1 MMNSDLLR
9 IMYAPLDYI
18 HSNHFAA
25 PTVTLT
31 PALEQAINHTLIQRY
46 ALSTEI
52 NFLPQSSDFS
62 LRLVSEWK
70 NIPAAAWL
78 LGCKLARGSLARSG
92 QLATLPTIARRFIE
106 LPIACPAIE
115 LATPL
120 VKSSLAVHGGRYLF
134 LLKQNLPAAL
144 GQRLPL
150 FFESDMA
157 VEHHRCTLNRSLL
170 TFAFD
175 YAKNSI
181 H

>member
-1 MMNSDLLR
+1 MNSDLLR

-18 HSNHFAA
+18 HANHFAA
-25 PTVTLT
+25 PTIALA

-52 NFLPQSSDFS
+52 NFSLQSSDFS
-62 LRLVSEWK
+62 QRLVSDWK
-70 NIPAAAWL
+70 NIPEAAWL

-92 QLATLPTIARRFIE
+92 QLATLPLVARRFIE

-115 LATPL
+115 LAVPL
-120 VKSSLAVHGGRYLF
+120 VKSRLAKHGGRYLF
-134 LLKQNLPAAL
+134 LLQKNLPIAL

-150 FFESDMA
+150 FFESDLP
-157 VEHHRCTLNRSLL
+157 VSPHGCTVNRSLL

-175 YAKNSI
+175 YAKNSV